1 MEPPFFPLDGLG
13 ALPLDLKSEGKIRS
27 IAYRMDLE
35 LVRGLDFNRLLL
47 LNMIWTEINFS
58 YDVYCRR

>member
-13 ALPLDLKSEGKIRS
+13 ALSLDLKSEGKIRS

-35 LVRGLDFNRLLL
+35 LVRGLDFNRL
-47 LNMIWTEINFS
+47 
-58 YDVYCRR
+58 